1 MRSIFLTSLLWFFII
16 SSVDASSANS
26 DIHCFKIKQDNY
38 LAVEKDELH
47 QIGYQ
52 MIESSQFENKLTNS
66 TNTEISYKKNFDEIE
81 SIITFVHKTDSVTGI
96 TVLSPPRFKME
107 VASVHYMKDF
117 DSEILLLNEQKVLDS
132 YQKIL
137 SGLTKFRTSCKTRR

>member
-16 SSVDASSANS
+16 SSIDASSANS
-26 DIHCFKIKQDNY
+26 DIHCFKLKQDNY

-117 DSEILLLNEQKVLDS
+117 YSEILLLNEQKVLDS